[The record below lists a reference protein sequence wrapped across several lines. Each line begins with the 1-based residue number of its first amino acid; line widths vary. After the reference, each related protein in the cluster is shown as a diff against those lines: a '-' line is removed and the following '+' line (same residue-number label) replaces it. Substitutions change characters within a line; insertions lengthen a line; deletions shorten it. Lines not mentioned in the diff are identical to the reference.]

1 MNWKRNSR
9 ALLIAGLFAAGFT
22 ACSEWTEAEIEQVLP
37 YDNTETNKPESY
49 YRDLRAWKAS
59 EHSISFGWF
68 SGWGEP
74 AAGTTNML
82 AGIPDS
88 MDIVSLWGN
97 WNNLSEGK
105 LRDLREVQQKKGTRV
120 IFCSFT
126 RWVGQNFTPPE
137 YDIDESTRA
146 EFWGWK
152 EGDPEAINAA
162 IAKYARAIA
171 DTVFKYNYD
180 GFDIDFEPNYG
191 YSGPLASNMG
201 HMHTLLTELN
211 KYIGPLSPNPD
222 KLLIVDGEPQTLN
235 PESAPLIDYYVIQA
249 YTISGGSPSPDAT
262 GTETDKDN
270 RLQKCLNKF
279 QSVMSEEEITN
290 RFVICENL
298 ESAIDALNG
307 GFYWM
312 LRDGTRTDKTQIPSL
327 VGMAMWQPT
336 NGFRKGGFGAYQFG
350 YEASNTPSYKWMR
363 RAIAAQQALENPT
376 PDETE

>member
-1 MNWKRNSR
+1 MNWKRNSW
-9 ALLIAGLFAAGFT
+9 ALLIAGLFATGFT

-37 YDNTETNKPESY
+37 YGNTETNKPESY

-74 AAGTTNML
+74 TVGTTNML

-97 WNNLSEGK
+97 WSNLSEGK

-120 IFCSFT
+120 VFCSFT

-137 YDIDESTRA
+137 YDIDESTRT

-162 IAKYARAIA
+162 IAKYAKAIA

-211 KYIGPLSPNPD
+211 KYIGPQSPNPD
-222 KLLIVDGEPQTLN
+222 KLLLVDGEPQTLN
-235 PESAPLIDYYVIQA
+235 PESGPLIDYYVIQA

-262 GTETDKDN
+262 GSETDKDN

-279 QSVMSEEEITN
+279 KSVMSEEEITN

-312 LRDGTRTDKTQIPSL
+312 LRDGTRTDKAEIPSL

-363 RAIAAQQALENPT
+363 RAIAAQQALENPAPAKT
-376 PDETE
+376 K